1 MNQIYQDKAILLTE
15 LQQLKQRNLKLE
27 FELKELFQSCNT
39 MRSKSSKDKIYLLEE
54 ELDDLKIQHKNMKD
68 SFDYKLELLRIR
80 LEKVNQENN
89 QLKLENLELIQQ
101 QNDQIQQ
108 THSIIQMA
116 KQTKVL
122 QNSQINNFKDQ
133 VNKIKTVVEQKIVKK
148 SNKSLINT
156 KK

>member
-1 MNQIYQDKAILLTE
+1 MYQDKAILLTE

-27 FELKELFQSCNT
+27 FELKELFQSYNT
-39 MRSKSSKDKIYLLEE
+39 MRSKSSRENIHQLEE
-54 ELDDLKIQHKNMKD
+54 ELDDLKIQHQNMKD

-89 QLKLENLELIQQ
+89 QLKLENSQLIQQ

-108 THSIIQMA
+108 TQSMIQMA
-116 KQTKVL
+116 KQNKTL
-122 QNSQINNFKDQ
+122 QNSQIDNFKNQ

-148 SNKSLINT
+148 SNKTLMNV